1 MVNTYIKNKFAERIK
16 GLRLE
21 NNLTQK
27 ELGEKLGYKKNS
39 VCNWEARGKEPS
51 FDVLLQIAI
60 LFKVSTDY
68 LLGLEND

>member
-1 MVNTYIKNKFAERIK
+1 MKNKFTERIEE
-16 GLRLE
+16 LRLE

-51 FDVLLQIAI
+51 FDVLL
-60 LFKVSTDY
+60 
-68 LLGLEND
+68 

>member
-16 GLRLE
+16 ELRLE